1 MEELLSYRLADLLL
15 FSESTYLRQ
24 FERYNQWLYPGQ
36 YIAAIYGL
44 LVLVF
49 ITRFNLFL
57 NRILFM
63 IQGLCW
69 LLMSYGFL
77 WQFYQSIN
85 SMVLYFIPVFII
97 QGLIFLRLGFKQNLI
112 LAKGRV
118 LFSGLILW
126 FLALIFNPVLEFSTQ
141 RNFSELSCFLLT
153 PDSIAV
159 TSVATMMLFNQ
170 KWLWFIP
177 SFSWLVFSLLTY
189 LSMESYSVLIPGMSL
204 IIIMIYLLTPLN
216 RLSANKPTL

>member
-85 SMVLYFIPVFII
+85 WMVLYFIPV
-97 QGLIFLRLGFKQNLI
+97 
-112 LAKGRV
+112 
-118 LFSGLILW
+118 W
-126 FLALIFNPVLEFSTQ
+126 F
-141 RNFSELSCFLLT
+141 
-153 PDSIAV
+153 
-159 TSVATMMLFNQ
+159 
-170 KWLWFIP
+170 
-177 SFSWLVFSLLTY
+177 
-189 LSMESYSVLIPGMSL
+189 G
-204 IIIMIYLLTPLN
+204 
-216 RLSANKPTL
+216 

>member
-44 LVLVF
+44 LVPVF
-49 ITRFNLFL
+49 ITRFNFLL
-57 NRILFM
+57 NRMLFI

-69 LLMSYGFL
+69 LLTAYGFL

-85 SMVLYFIPVFII
+85 WIASYFIPVFII
-97 QGLIFLRLGFKQNLI
+97 QGLIFLGTGFKQHLV
-112 LAKGRV
+112 LAKGRT

-126 FLALIFNPVLEFSTQ
+126 SLALILNPVLELATQ

-153 PDSIAV
+153 PDLIAV

-170 KWLWFIP
+170 KWFWFIP
-177 SFSWLVFSLLTY
+177 SCSWLVFSLLTY
-189 LSMESYSVLIPGMSL
+189 LAMESYSALIPGVSL
-204 IIIMIYLLTPLN
+204 IVIMVYLLTPLN
-216 RLSANKPTL
+216 RLSVDK